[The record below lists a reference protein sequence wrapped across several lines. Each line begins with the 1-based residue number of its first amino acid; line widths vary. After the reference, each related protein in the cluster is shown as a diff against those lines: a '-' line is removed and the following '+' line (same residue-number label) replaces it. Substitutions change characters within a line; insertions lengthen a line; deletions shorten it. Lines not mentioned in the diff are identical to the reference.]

1 MKYHVILKLILPIL
15 TIFIANDGYS
25 QTPKKKIAVAG
36 VDVIGMDYNNAL
48 ANTVVRNELNKLDI
62 FSVMEKYD
70 VEYYLGE
77 DAKRFEKCLALPCL
91 IEMGKKV
98 GADLMLAVSV
108 ESYNN
113 KFTLNFR
120 EVDVSAGVV
129 SKSRTFDYIS
139 VKEQLAKMVE
149 FSLKD
154 IYDIKYNLEEKKV
167 LTGQN
172 QYESAINNPQEA
184 ISKVDGPRMGFAF
197 FSGDAAKVLK
207 APKAEGGYDMYPFM
221 FQFGYQF
228 EQQYL
233 NTGNFQGL
241 FEFIPIISGMDQRR
255 FIPSL
260 NILHGMRNTKN
271 GFEFAFGPNF
281 SIIREAEGFYDATGK
296 WILRSDWNP
305 SIHPANPEFVDRLDS
320 RGYGKI
326 ATGMVFA
333 VGKTFRSGNLNIPVN
348 VFVLPAKDN
357 TRFGFSVGF
366 NARKRTA
373 NKTGSRAE
381 Y

>member
-1 MKYHVILKLILPIL
+1 MSNSKILVAILSLFLL
-15 TIFIANDGYS
+15 TKATHA
-25 QTPKKKIAVAG
+25 QTPKLKMAVAG
-36 VDVIGMDYNNAL
+36 VDVIGLEYSNAL
-48 ANTVVRNELNKLDI
+48 ATTVVRNEMNKLDI
-62 FSVMEKYD
+62 YSVLEKYD
-70 VEYYLGE
+70 VEYYLGD
-77 DAKRFEKCLALPCL
+77 DAKRFERCLAMPCL
-91 IEMGKKV
+91 IEMGKKLSV
-98 GADLMLAVSV
+98 NYMLAVSI

-120 EVDVSAGVV
+120 EVDVNAGIV
-129 SKSRTFDYIS
+129 SKSKTFDYIS

-154 IYDIKYNLEEKKV
+154 MYEIKYNLDEKKV

-172 QYESAINNPQEA
+172 AYESAINNPQDA

-197 FSGDAAKVLK
+197 FTGDAAKVLK
-207 APKAEGGYDMYPFM
+207 ASKADGGYDMYPFM

-241 FEFIPIISGMDQRR
+241 FEFIPVISGMDQRR

-281 SIIREAEGFYDATGK
+281 SIIREAEGFYDGSGK
-296 WILRSDWNP
+296 WILKSNYDP
-305 SIHPANPEFVDRLDS
+305 AIHPQSPEFVNRLDS
-320 RGYGKI
+320 RGYAKI

-333 VGKTFRSGNLNIPVN
+333 IGKTFRSGNLNIPVN

-357 TRFGFSVGF
+357 TRIGFSVGF

-373 NKTGSRAE
+373 NKTASRAE